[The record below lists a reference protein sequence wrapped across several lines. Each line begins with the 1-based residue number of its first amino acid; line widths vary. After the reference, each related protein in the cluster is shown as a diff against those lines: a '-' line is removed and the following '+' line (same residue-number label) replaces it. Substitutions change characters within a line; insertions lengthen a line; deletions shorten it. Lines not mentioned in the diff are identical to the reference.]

1 MANVLSNGLTN
12 GAIYAIVALGFVLIY
27 RNSGVFNFAH
37 PQIGMMGGFMFF
49 VLWVE
54 QGWPYGAALVAA
66 MALSAAIGLI
76 VRQLL
81 APQESNPLN
90 MLIGTLGVAGVLTW
104 LAQDI
109 WGETP
114 AFVPGFGSGVD
125 VEILGM
131 HFRGPALLVLG
142 ALVVVVTVA
151 TAYYRYSRS
160 GLGMRAVAS
169 DADASVLMGINVGLV
184 STLTWTVA
192 GALAG
197 LAAVMIAPFVNMEPF
212 FMNLLF
218 LRALLAALLARM
230 TSLTGTVLAG
240 LGIGVAE
247 AYIIRETEVAGLPEL
262 ALVALIILVL
272 VARPASLGRRTA

>member
-1 MANVLSNGLTN
+1 MASVLSNGLTN

-37 PQIGMMGGFMFF
+37 PQIGMFGGFVFF

-54 QGWPYGAALVAA
+54 RAWPYGVALAAA
-66 MALSAAIGLI
+66 MAAAAVIGLA

-90 MLIGTLGVAGVLTW
+90 MLIGTLGVGGGLTW

-114 AFVPGFGSGVD
+114 AFVPGVGSGVE
-125 VEILGM
+125 VEALGV
-131 HFRGPALLVLG
+131 HFRGPALAVLG
-142 ALVVVVTVA
+142 SLAVVVLLA
-151 TAYYRYSRS
+151 GMFYRFSPS

-169 DADASVLMGINVGLV
+169 DAQASALMGINVGRV
-184 STLTWTVA
+184 STVTWTVA

-197 LAAVMIAPFVNMEPF
+197 LAAVMVAPFVNMEPF

-218 LRALLAALLARM
+218 LRALLAALLAGM
-230 TSLTGTVLAG
+230 TSLPATVVAG

-247 AYIIRETEVAGLPEL
+247 AYIVRESEVAGLSEL
-262 ALVALIILVL
+262 VLVALIIVVL